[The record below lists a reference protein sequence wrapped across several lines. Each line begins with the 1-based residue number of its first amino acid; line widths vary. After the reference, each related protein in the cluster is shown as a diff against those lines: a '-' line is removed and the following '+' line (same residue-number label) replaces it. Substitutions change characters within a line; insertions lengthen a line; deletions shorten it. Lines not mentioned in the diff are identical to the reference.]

1 METIDNILFILSNR
15 LRRRIIE
22 LLSEEPRYLFQLSK
36 ELGDVASQP
45 AILKHLRELEEH
57 GIVESYEVSSV
68 GSRKPRKYYR
78 LRNSFLISICVGD
91 HAFRLIGTELSG
103 RKPRISDDTLR
114 LVREGERL
122 VGQLERL
129 PFGDAV
135 RLVADAMEDIDRAL
149 VELEGATTFLLWL
162 RQTILKAL
170 RRQDKFIYI

>member
-1 METIDNILFILSNR
+1 MEAIDNILFILSNR

-57 GIVESYEVSSV
+57 GIVESYEESSV

-78 LRNSFLISICVGD
+78 LRNSFHISICVGD
-91 HAFRLIGTELSG
+91 QAFRLVGTELTG
-103 RKPRISDDTLR
+103 KKPRISDDTLR
-114 LVREGERL
+114 LVRDGERI
-122 VGQLERL
+122 VDEVERL

-135 RLVADAMEDIDRAL
+135 KLAAGVMDDIDRAL
-149 VELEGATTFLLWL
+149 SELERATAFLLWL
-162 RQTILKAL
+162 RQSILRAL
-170 RRQDKFIYI
+170 RRQG